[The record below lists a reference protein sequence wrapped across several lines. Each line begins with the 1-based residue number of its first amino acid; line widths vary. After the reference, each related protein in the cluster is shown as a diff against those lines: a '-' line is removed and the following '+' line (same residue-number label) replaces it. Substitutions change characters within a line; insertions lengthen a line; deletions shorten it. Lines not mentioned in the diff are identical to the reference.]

1 MGTVKKK
8 VRVRTKG
15 GKTYMRSM
23 NVRSNAAQ
31 SVHVRLHKTENGHNT
46 SNRATKVGA
55 VLGGVAGAAGGAMI
69 GAVFGGA
76 MAHRQLSGAV
86 RSADPWLSVG
96 GMGGHNKMIGNIM
109 RNNPQRAAQ
118 HYGGAAV
125 RGAAMFGAAGGLAG
139 SAAGAAAGNLIGR
152 ALTRRRSKR

>member
-8 VRVRTKG
+8 VRVRTKS

-23 NVRSNAAQ
+23 YVRSDAAQ
-31 SVHVRLHKTENGHNT
+31 GVRVRLQKTQNGHNT
-46 SNRATKVGA
+46 SNRATKIGA

-69 GAVFGGA
+69 GAVCGGA

-96 GMGGHNKMIGNIM
+96 GMSGHNRMIGNIM

-125 RGAAMFGAAGGLAG
+125 RGAAVFGTAGGAFGAI
-139 SAAGAAAGNLIGR
+139 AGAAAGNLAGR
-152 ALTRRRSKR
+152 ALARRRSKR